1 MAGKV
6 RTVSFLYTSLVAAAW
21 TTKCASFVPNEDIYL
36 IGMSGG
42 VCQSAEAQTE
52 WRATKGVSDPAVDL
66 QYEDMYFHTSHCAG
80 AGGAGSGG
88 GEGGV
93 SVFLPAGYFFKVD
106 EDEPIFID
114 MYARAIGDGGTVT
127 LYYINKRDWRK

>member
-6 RTVSFLYTSLVAAAW
+6 RTVSYVVTSLLAAAW
-21 TTKCASFVPNEDIYL
+21 TKKAAKFVPNEDIYL
-36 IGMSGG
+36 IGMCGG
-42 VCQSAEAQTE
+42 VCQSSEGATE
-52 WRATKGVSDPAVDL
+52 FRSTKGVSDPAVDL
-66 QYEDMYFHTSHCAG
+66 QYEDMYFHTLHMTG

-88 GEGGV
+88 GLSGAA
-93 SVFLPAGYFFKVD
+93 VFLPPGYFFKVD

-127 LYYINKRDWRK
+127 LYYINKRDWKK